1 MLDATGNSTGSGLD
15 EASALRA
22 QLAAL
27 SERFKELEAK
37 QASQPPPAE
46 VASAAAVTANSPD
59 DDLAPAL
66 AEQSVETVD
75 PMANPS
81 TPTPEETAVP
91 PVAENL
97 AVRTSDGNFI
107 HGLED
112 VDGVLTQSDGRSPS
126 PDVDVDQEEDDLVD
140 LDDDPEVDG
149 YAHSENSDR
158 VEYEEREEDELEI
171 LEAEDQPAG
180 GSSTPNHQDLDPS
193 DSEDESVFS
202 VSDDSG
208 ADRMER
214 MLKAAQ
220 ENQRMPPPSPRTPRD
235 PRILASA
242 ARAAAGCN
250 TETPKSR
257 SEKNLP
263 PVSAASSH
271 PSSSRATTSS
281 DVARRSPEPRAQTQA
296 TGVVSEPVVPSPGLP
311 SLDTGDGVPRDPE
324 PEVQEQVSGA
334 GSGTD
339 RSSLFFIPEK
349 FKGLIRIEP
358 TSSRMVQDEREW
370 RLAEDHLL
378 SVATNG
384 KGEKEWRFLKG
395 FESEGVFYSLVL
407 PYESLEEK
415 WVSGK
420 RLVALQPSAREIPAA
435 ERAFASLKT
444 PPLPSI
450 YEAEARKLRKRRI
463 LMFADV
469 ESQNCAS
476 AMGWSGI
483 SEDQSGVVVKEL
495 PIEIR
500 EVLEGSRPARAVSP
514 PVSFSLEGPK
524 DSPSE
529 GFHKAAY
536 GDLGKSL
543 NDYLE

>member
-193 DSEDESVFS
+193 DSEDESVF
-202 VSDDSG
+202 
-208 ADRMER
+208 
-214 MLKAAQ
+214 
-220 ENQRMPPPSPRTPRD
+220 
-235 PRILASA
+235 
-242 ARAAAGCN
+242 
-250 TETPKSR
+250 
-257 SEKNLP
+257 
-263 PVSAASSH
+263 
-271 PSSSRATTSS
+271 
-281 DVARRSPEPRAQTQA
+281 
-296 TGVVSEPVVPSPGLP
+296 
-311 SLDTGDGVPRDPE
+311 
-324 PEVQEQVSGA
+324 
-334 GSGTD
+334 
-339 RSSLFFIPEK
+339 F
-349 FKGLIRIEP
+349 
-358 TSSRMVQDEREW
+358 
-370 RLAEDHLL
+370 
-378 SVATNG
+378 
-384 KGEKEWRFLKG
+384 G
-395 FESEGVFYSLVL
+395 F
-407 PYESLEEK
+407 
-415 WVSGK
+415 
-420 RLVALQPSAREIPAA
+420 
-435 ERAFASLKT
+435 
-444 PPLPSI
+444 
-450 YEAEARKLRKRRI
+450 
-463 LMFADV
+463 
-469 ESQNCAS
+469 
-476 AMGWSGI
+476 
-483 SEDQSGVVVKEL
+483 
-495 PIEIR
+495 
-500 EVLEGSRPARAVSP
+500 
-514 PVSFSLEGPK
+514 
-524 DSPSE
+524 
-529 GFHKAAY
+529 
-536 GDLGKSL
+536 
-543 NDYLE
+543 